1 VKQRRLLGLDF
12 ETYYCSKSGYTLR
25 KMDPPSYMLDPR
37 FEMTLCSVKID
48 NNPAFIVD
56 GPDFPAFLQ
65 ALGDPD
71 DYILYGHN
79 LMFDACLA
87 AWRYGF
93 VAGFNICTLA
103 LSRQT
108 IAKDLRRLDLD
119 SVARHLGLQS
129 KGSTIHKVNG
139 MTRAMIIAA
148 GLWQEYQE
156 YCLGD
161 IEIAHGVLMQLLP
174 RVPFEELVAADVA
187 LRMAVQPSLH
197 LDRQMLW
204 DYYVEV
210 CQKKEQLIA
219 HATASVGMTKADLMS
234 NDKFALLL
242 ESLGVDPPKKVSPT
256 TGLETWAFAKTDP
269 GLKELLDHAD
279 PVVQSVVA
287 ARLGVK
293 STIEETRALRFHNI
307 AGLHWPVDG
316 DVGKFPVPL
325 KVSGAHTHRFCL
337 VGETIIDVLRDNRVV
352 STRLDEV
359 RLSDL
364 VWDGEYFVRH
374 GGAVPAGRKRVIEYD
389 GITGTPDHRVWT
401 LEHGYLPL
409 ASAKARG
416 TPIARGAIPDPTRI
430 DPSVYRPCRV
440 EEEGSFHM
448 LAMRQAGCEPVE
460 GFDCALACLVQGM
473 RRQREDGGHCAF
485 GENAGCSGGV
495 EQSAFGSG
503 VGDPQSITYAGQAA
517 PHQGKRTLAN
527 QTLVG
532 QVASFGL
539 GESPAC
545 GRQSF
550 SKVYQP
556 ERDALP
562 VLRRPWCGCVVCVD
576 AVDGRLAVDEPGSLP
591 CGDVVRS
598 DQHERALRAG
608 QPALGDSF
616 GADAQP
622 QFVETWDIVDCGPR
636 NRFAA
641 NGRIVHNSG
650 DWKLNAQNLKRN
662 VPRLGEKGKS
672 KLRWAIMV
680 KDGYKI
686 IVADEKQIEARM
698 TAVFCG
704 QWDLVEQFARG
715 DDPYSIMATAI
726 FKRVITKANEAERFC
741 GKTLVLS
748 AQYGVGPPKFRASI
762 KHLAMEQAGLVIDL
776 SEAEAEEYIRV
787 YRSQTQAITNMREYL
802 QNVVIPMMTSLSC
815 DFMVGPIRVL
825 HERIELPGGLCLYY
839 KNLHQIVNKDTG
851 WFEWIFE
858 YNGFWK
864 RLYGGKLL
872 ENIIQALAQIV
883 VKQAMAR
890 LYPLFAPYDIHMA
903 LQAHDELVVVTPDC
917 NVDYTVYHLTNEMKR
932 TVSWLP
938 SLPVDVDVSDPAM
951 RYGEA
956 K

>member
-1 VKQRRLLGLDF
+1 MRQRRLLGLDF

-25 KMDPPSYMLDPR
+25 KMDPPSYILDPR

-48 NNPAFIVD
+48 DNPAFIVD

-65 ALGDPD
+65 ALGDPA

-119 SVARHLGLQS
+119 SVGQHLGLRP
-129 KGSTIHKVNG
+129 KGGTIHKVNG

-156 YCLGD
+156 YAIGD
-161 IEIAHGVLMQLLP
+161 IDLAHGILHQLLP

-219 HATASVGMTKADLMS
+219 HATAGVGMSKADLMS
-234 NDKFALLL
+234 NEKFAVLLQ
-242 ESLGVDPPKKVSPT
+242 SLGVDPPTKVSPT
-256 TGLETWAFAKTDP
+256 TGLETWAFAKTDQ
-269 GLKELLDHAD
+269 GMKDLLDHAD

-337 VGETIIDVLRDNRVV
+337 VGETIINVLRDNRVV

-389 GITGTPDHRVWT
+389 GITGTPNHRVWT

-416 TPIARGAIPDPTRI
+416 TPIARGAIPDPARI

-440 EEEGSFHM
+440 EEEGSFYT
-448 LAMRQAGCEPVE
+448 LAMPQA
-460 GFDCALACLVQGM
+460 
-473 RRQREDGGHCAF
+473 
-485 GENAGCSGGV
+485 
-495 EQSAFGSG
+495 
-503 VGDPQSITYAGQAA
+503 
-517 PHQGKRTLAN
+517 
-527 QTLVG
+527 
-532 QVASFGL
+532 
-539 GESPAC
+539 
-545 GRQSF
+545 
-550 SKVYQP
+550 
-556 ERDALP
+556 
-562 VLRRPWCGCVVCVD
+562 
-576 AVDGRLAVDEPGSLP
+576 
-591 CGDVVRS
+591 
-598 DQHERALRAG
+598 
-608 QPALGDSF
+608 ALGDSF

-672 KLRWAIMV
+672 KLRWSVMV
-680 KDGYKI
+680 RDGYKI
-686 IVADEKQIEARM
+686 VVADEKQIEARM
-698 TAVFCG
+698 TAAFCG
-704 QWDLVEQFARG
+704 QWDLVDQFARG

-726 FKRVITKANEAERFC
+726 FKRTITKANEAERFC

-748 AQYGVGPPKFRASI
+748 AQYGVGAPKFRASI

-776 SEAEAEEYIRV
+776 TPEEAEEYIRV

-815 DFMVGPIRVL
+815 DFMVGPIRIL

-839 KNLHQIVNKDTG
+839 KNLHQIVSKDTG
-851 WFEWIFE
+851 RFEWIFE

-932 TVSWLP
+932 TVPWLP
-938 SLPVDVDVSDPAM
+938 SLPVDVDVSDPAT

>member
-25 KMDPPSYMLDPR
+25 KMDPPSYILDPR

-48 NNPAFIVD
+48 DNPAFIVD

-119 SVARHLGLQS
+119 SVGRHLGLRP
-129 KGSTIHKVNG
+129 KGGTIHKVNG

-161 IEIAHGVLMQLLP
+161 IEIAHGVLHRLLP
-174 RVPFEELVAADVA
+174 LVPFEELVAADVA

-219 HATASVGMTKADLMS
+219 HATAGVGMTKADLMS
-234 NDKFALLL
+234 NEKFAVLLQ
-242 ESLGVDPPKKVSPT
+242 SLGVDPPTKVSPT
-256 TGLETWAFAKTDP
+256 TGLETWAFAKTDQ
-269 GLKELLDHAD
+269 GMKDLLDHAD

-293 STIEETRALRFHNI
+293 STIEETRALRFYNI

-325 KVSGAHTHRFCL
+325 KVSGAHTHRF
-337 VGETIIDVLRDNRVV
+337 
-352 STRLDEV
+352 
-359 RLSDL
+359 
-364 VWDGEYFVRH
+364 
-374 GGAVPAGRKRVIEYD
+374 
-389 GITGTPDHRVWT
+389 
-401 LEHGYLPL
+401 
-409 ASAKARG
+409 
-416 TPIARGAIPDPTRI
+416 
-430 DPSVYRPCRV
+430 
-440 EEEGSFHM
+440 
-448 LAMRQAGCEPVE
+448 
-460 GFDCALACLVQGM
+460 
-473 RRQREDGGHCAF
+473 
-485 GENAGCSGGV
+485 
-495 EQSAFGSG
+495 
-503 VGDPQSITYAGQAA
+503 
-517 PHQGKRTLAN
+517 
-527 QTLVG
+527 
-532 QVASFGL
+532 
-539 GESPAC
+539 
-545 GRQSF
+545 
-550 SKVYQP
+550 
-556 ERDALP
+556 
-562 VLRRPWCGCVVCVD
+562 
-576 AVDGRLAVDEPGSLP
+576 
-591 CGDVVRS
+591 
-598 DQHERALRAG
+598 
-608 QPALGDSF
+608 
-616 GADAQP
+616 
-622 QFVETWDIVDCGPR
+622 
-636 NRFAA
+636 
-641 NGRIVHNSG
+641 SG
-650 DWKLNAQNLKRN
+650 DWKLNGQNLKRN

-672 KLRWAIMV
+672 KLRWSVMV

-686 IVADEKQIEARM
+686 VVADEKQVEARM
-698 TAVFCG
+698 TATFCG
-704 QWDLVEQFARG
+704 QWDLVDQFARG

-726 FKRVITKANEAERFC
+726 FKRTITKANEAERFC

-748 AQYGVGPPKFRASI
+748 AQYGVGAPKFRLSI

-776 SEAEAEEYIRV
+776 SMEEAEEYIRV

-802 QNVVIPMMTSLSC
+802 QSVVIPMMTSLSC
-815 DFMVGPIRVL
+815 DFMVGPIRIL

-839 KNLHQIVNKDTG
+839 KNLHQIVSKDTG
-851 WFEWIFE
+851 RFEWMFE

-932 TVSWLP
+932 TVPWLP
-938 SLPVDVDVSDPAM
+938 SLPVDVDVSDPAT